1 MFTRPNPQGSTNRRE
16 NDMRA
21 YLGMTMKGAAIL
33 AASASFAA
41 AEDVE
46 VLHWW
51 TSGGEA
57 AALNVLK
64 EDLAAQDVGWLDMP
78 VAGGG
83 GTQAMT
89 VLRARVTAGNAPTAV
104 QMLGFDITD
113 WAREG
118 ALANL
123 NDIAAGEGWDS
134 VVPEALQAFSKYDGE
149 WVAAP
154 VNVHSTN
161 WVWANK
167 AILDELGIAEPQTW
181 EEFIAALDAVQAAGK
196 VPLAHG
202 GQAWQDATI
211 FDAVLMATGGPEFYQ
226 ASMIDLD
233 PEALGSDTM
242 KEVFD
247 RMAVLRGY
255 VDDNFSGRD
264 WNLASAMVIN
274 GDAAFQF
281 MGDWAK
287 GEFLNAGKVPGE
299 DFLCFRFPG
308 TQAQVTFNADQ
319 FAMFNQGDMVSDEQ
333 AALAKAILSPSFQIA
348 FNKVKGS
355 VPARTDVA
363 GDELDACG
371 QKGMADLAAAAE
383 SGNLFGSMA
392 HGHANPASVKNAMYD
407 VITAH
412 FNGEYD
418 SDTARQE
425 LVTAVE
431 IAM

>member
-1 MFTRPNPQGSTNRRE
+1 MRSVLKVSVAAFALLAGSTSSS
-16 NDMRA
+16 
-21 YLGMTMKGAAIL
+21 L
-33 AASASFAA
+33 AG
-41 AEDVE
+41 DVE

-64 EDLAAQDVGWLDMP
+64 KDLEGQGIGWQDMP

-89 VLRARVTAGNAPTAV
+89 VLRARVTANNAPTAV

-113 WAREG
+113 WANEG

-123 NDIAAGEGWDS
+123 NDIAAAEGWND
-134 VVPEALQAFSKYDGE
+134 VVPSALQKFSKHDGQ

-167 AILDELGIAEPQTW
+167 AILDELGIAPPASWDELV
-181 EEFIAALDAVQAAGK
+181 AALEKIKASGK
-196 VPLAHG
+196 VAVAHG

-211 FDAVLMATGGPEFYQ
+211 FDAVAMSTGGPEFYKK
-226 ASMIDLD
+226 AFIDLD
-233 PEALGSDTM
+233 KDTLGSDTM

-247 RMAVLRGY
+247 RMGVIRSY

-274 GDAAFQF
+274 GEAAFQF

-287 GEFLNAGKVPGE
+287 GEFLNAGKKPNE

-308 TQAQVTFNADQ
+308 TKDQVTFNSDQ
-319 FAMFNQGDMVSDEQ
+319 FALFKQGDAVSSEQ
-333 AALAKAILSPSFQIA
+333 GSLAKAIMSPSFQVA
-348 FNKVKGS
+348 FNVVKGS
-355 VPARTDVA
+355 VPARVDVEDA
-363 GDELDACG
+363 EFDACG
-371 QKGMADLAAAAE
+371 KQGMKDLAAASS

-392 HGHANPASVKNAMYD
+392 HGHANPAGIKNAMYD

-418 SDTARQE
+418 SQTAVGE

-431 IAM
+431 IAQ